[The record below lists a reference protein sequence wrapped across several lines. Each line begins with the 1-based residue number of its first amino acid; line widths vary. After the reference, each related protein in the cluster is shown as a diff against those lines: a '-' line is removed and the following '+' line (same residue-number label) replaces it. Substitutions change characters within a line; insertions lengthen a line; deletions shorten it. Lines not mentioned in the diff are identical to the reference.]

1 MGEEKNTKWKYVP
14 DMGHHMLPQAEI
26 CCRDQDE
33 KLVAAQ
39 ISEEQAAQF
48 LKHSETEQ
56 ENAVWDNGWLQEK
69 LDMLRASGNH
79 FLLLLWG
86 EHEEKCLLFLSDTK
100 RVRPLEFL
108 DYLMPDFG
116 LIRGDVSCASVRVS
130 SVILKLQMEAQGTET
145 RCAVQL
151 GQLHGGGAHPAAGG
165 RQPSGMAA
173 VFEPPAGRA
182 PARRGQPRPQPP
194 RDDRGRGKINL
205 CFAK

>member
-14 DMGHHMLPQAEI
+14 DMGHHMLPQGEI

-69 LDMLRASGNH
+69 LDMLRTSGNH

-130 SVILKLQMEAQGTET
+130 SVILKLQMEAQGTEKT
-145 RCAVQL
+145 IEYLMNQA
-151 GQLHGGGAHPAAGG
+151 
-165 RQPSGMAA
+165 
-173 VFEPPAGRA
+173 
-182 PARRGQPRPQPP
+182 
-194 RDDRGRGKINL
+194 
-205 CFAK
+205 